1 MASKG
6 WMFAVVALAVLAG
19 MHWVVWRGL
28 TSLLPDRRGWRIAL
42 AVLITLLAV
51 LVAVNFAVAR
61 RLGEAWP
68 RELAL
73 VTWLWFAFVFYA
85 LLGFTT
91 LSLVRTVAARFGPK
105 RAAPPAPSPT
115 DPSRRELLARAAA
128 ASVGIGS
135 AAIVAGG
142 YRRTLN
148 EPVTPEVE
156 LPLANLPRELDGLR
170 IVQITDLHLAPL
182 FGEQECE
189 LTVERVNRQRP
200 DLVVVTGDLV
210 DAPVAALRHAAAPLA
225 KLRARYGSLFVTG
238 NHEYYSGVDEWL
250 EELKRLDLRV
260 LTNERVSIGDA
271 GASFDIVGV
280 PDESAGRRAPGA
292 AADVERALAGRD
304 PERAL
309 FALAHRPSQARELV
323 RAGAGAAVCGHTH
336 GGQMWPFHGLVALA
350 HPLLAG
356 LHRDGDGLVYVS
368 RGAGFWGPPVR
379 VLAPPELPCFV
390 LTRRA

>member
-1 MASKG
+1 MGSKG
-6 WMFAVVALAVLAG
+6 WLFALVALAVLAG

-28 TSLLPDRRGWRIAL
+28 SRVLPDRRAWRFAFAVAIAL
-42 AVLITLLAV
+42 LAL

-73 VTWLWFAFVFYA
+73 GTWLWFAFVFYA
-85 LLGFTT
+85 VLGFGA
-91 LSLVRTVAARFGPK
+91 LALARGIGGRVRPK
-105 RAAPPAPSPT
+105 SAQPPDPGRRA
-115 DPSRRELLARAAA
+115 LLARAAA

-142 YRRTLN
+142 YRRTLT
-148 EPVTPEVE
+148 EPATPEIE
-156 LPLANLPRELDGLR
+156 LPLANLPRELEGLR

-189 LTVERVNRQRP
+189 LTVERVNRLRP
-200 DLVVVTGDLV
+200 DLVVVTGDIV
-210 DAPVAALRHAAAPLA
+210 DAPVARLRHAAAPLA
-225 KLRARYGSLFVTG
+225 KLRARHGALFVTG
-238 NHEYYSGVDEWL
+238 NHEYYSGVEEWL
-250 EELKRLDLRV
+250 VELRRLGMRV
-260 LTNERVSIGDA
+260 LENERVSIGDA
-271 GASFDIVGV
+271 GASFDIVGI
-280 PDESAGRRAPGA
+280 PDESAGHRAPGV
-292 AADVERALAGRD
+292 AADVQRALAGRD
-304 PERAL
+304 PQRAL
-309 FALAHRPSQARELV
+309 LALAHRPAQARELV

-350 HPLLAG
+350 HPFLAG
-356 LHRDGDGLVYVS
+356 LHREGDGLVYVS